1 MTRMVILLLEEIHI
15 PDIQVVSC
23 VDIAVLPPGEPE
35 DQRPA
40 AVAAVVGTTTW
51 IIRVPARS
59 STERRGIPHLCPQT
73 PGLSKAGK
81 FSGRAKSR
89 RKAGTLRTVRPAVIL
104 DYQRFEAVCA
114 GFP

>member
-1 MTRMVILLLEEIHI
+1 MVILLLEEIHI

-35 DQRPA
+35 DQRPV
-40 AVAAVVGTTTW
+40 AVAGLGTTTW
-51 IIRVPARS
+51 IIRVPTRS
-59 STERRGIPHLCPQT
+59 STERGGIPHPCPET
-73 PGLSKAGK
+73 LGLSKTGK
-81 FSGRAKSR
+81 FPGRAKSLG
-89 RKAGTLRTVRPAVIL
+89 KLGTLRNVRSTVIL